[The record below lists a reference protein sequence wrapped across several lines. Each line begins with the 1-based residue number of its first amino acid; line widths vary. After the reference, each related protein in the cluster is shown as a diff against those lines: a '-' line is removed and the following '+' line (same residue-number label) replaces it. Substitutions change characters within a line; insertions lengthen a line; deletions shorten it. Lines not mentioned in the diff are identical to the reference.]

1 MAVTNFGALTQEQL
15 TLWQRDVWKQARNH
29 SYLTK
34 FMGDGPNSVIQRITE
49 LKKDK
54 KGSRAVITLLADL
67 VGDGVAG
74 DRQLEGN
81 EEAMQTFDQVIQID
95 QLRHATRHEGRMAD
109 QASVVSFRNNAKDV
123 LAYWQADRH
132 DQLAFLAAS
141 GVSFDTHNNGAPRVG
156 SAFPDLE
163 YAKDVKPLSAYRRL
177 RWNGVAKTLET
188 NASTADV
195 AVTDTPTWN
204 MFIQAKAYAKTHKIR
219 GVKVNGEE
227 TYHAFLSP
235 LAMAKLKQDPDYQ
248 TNLRSAQ
255 SRGDANPL
263 FTGNAVKI
271 DNLVIHEYEHV
282 FNTSGASGAVLIP
295 KGGSLHSKWGGT
307 GDIDGCQILFC
318 GAQAMGFADIGQPY
332 WDEEGYDY
340 SNAQGIAV
348 GKISGFLN
356 PRFMS
361 PITGT
366 VENHGMFS
374 VYVAQ

>member
-1 MAVTNFGALTQEQL
+1 M
-15 TLWQRDVWKQARNH
+15 
-29 SYLTK
+29 
-34 FMGDGPNSVIQRITE
+34 
-49 LKKDK
+49 
-54 KGSRAVITLLADL
+54 
-67 VGDGVAG
+67 
-74 DRQLEGN
+74 
-81 EEAMQTFDQVIQID
+81 
-95 QLRHATRHEGRMAD
+95 
-109 QASVVSFRNNAKDV
+109 
-123 LAYWQADRH
+123 
-132 DQLAFLAAS
+132 
-141 GVSFDTHNNGAPRVG
+141 
-156 SAFPDLE
+156 
-163 YAKDVKPLSAYRRL
+163 
-177 RWNGVAKTLET
+177 
-188 NASTADV
+188 
-195 AVTDTPTWN
+195 
-204 MFIQAKAYAKTHKIR
+204 
-219 GVKVNGEE
+219 NGEE
-227 TYHAFLSP
+227 TFHVLLSP

-255 SRGDANPL
+255 SRGDSNAL

-295 KGGSLHSKWGGT
+295 KGGPLHSKWGGT